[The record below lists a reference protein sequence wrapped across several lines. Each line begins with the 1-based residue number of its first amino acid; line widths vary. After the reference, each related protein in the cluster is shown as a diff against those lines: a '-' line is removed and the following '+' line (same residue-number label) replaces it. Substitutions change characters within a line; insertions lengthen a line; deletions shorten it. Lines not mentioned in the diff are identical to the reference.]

1 MADFSDNTKNT
12 SEGTYNHSAPASTK
26 NILVGP
32 LSEFPPGKRKVVRT
46 PNDAILLLNVDGE
59 LFALSNFCPHA
70 GGYLQYGPLE
80 GYILEC
86 PLHYWPFDIRT
97 GCLVGMNQSSLLD
110 EVLPVYSV
118 LVIDELIYIQL

>member
-1 MADFSDNTKNT
+1 MADFSPKTENSGDG
-12 SEGTYNHSAPASTK
+12 SSYSQSPSLTK

-32 LSEFPPGKRKVVRT
+32 LSEFSPGKRKVVRM
-46 PNDAILLLNVDGE
+46 PNDSILLLNVDGE

-86 PLHYWPFDIRT
+86 PLHYWPFDVRT
-97 GCLVGMNQSSLLD
+97 GCLVGMNQPSLLD
-110 EVLPVYSV
+110 EVLPTYSV
-118 LVIDELIYIQL
+118 LVIDGLIYIQL